1 MQRLIGIFLLL
12 ISSSVFSE
20 NVEIFLTT
28 GQASSI
34 RNLDQ
39 AREDGDTLVFYYLDA
54 RENLEQKVNEAVT
67 QVLQPSLDKVLEGLS
82 DGDLSQLS
90 EEAIGQQVVAH
101 HQQHSSADLANVLA
115 SIMDAEYL
123 AALNR
128 AAQDQAYATQ
138 YGIAPAML
146 PAILL
151 RGQVFPKVDDYARLR
166 FP

>member
-1 MQRLIGIFLLL
+1 MQRLFGIFLLL

-82 DGDLSQLS
+82 DNDLSQLS

-101 HQQHSSADLANVLA
+101 HQHSSGNLANILA

-138 YGIAPAML
+138 YGITAAML